1 MQAPMTELLEP
12 YLARLGITGTLSPTP
27 DALLALHRAHAL
39 GVPYENLD
47 VQLGQ
52 PLTTDPAAAL
62 AKLAAGR
69 GGWCYEMNGAFGA
82 ALTLLGFSV
91 TRLAGGVQRAA
102 LGDAALGN
110 HLVLKVVID
119 GAALLCDV
127 GFGDG
132 LLEPIPLQEGHYR
145 QGALGFRLQ
154 RLDDGLW
161 RFHGDARTGGAP
173 SFDFADAPADE
184 ALLARQCAALQS
196 APESPFVLNAV
207 VQRHRPDGHVALRG
221 RVLRTLTPDGV
232 RERTLDGPDDY
243 AATLVREFG
252 FELPAAALWPR
263 IVARHAA
270 LFG

>member
-1 MQAPMTELLEP
+1 MTELLEP
-12 YLARLGITGTLSPTP
+12 YLARLGITGPLSPTP
-27 DALLALHRAHAL
+27 EALLVLHRAHAL
-39 GVPYENLD
+39 SVPYENLD

-52 PLTTDPAAAL
+52 PLTTDPTAAL
-62 AKLAAGR
+62 AKLATGR
-69 GGWCYEMNGAFGA
+69 GGWCYEMNGALGA
-82 ALTLLGFSV
+82 ALALLDFEV
-91 TRLAGGVQRAA
+91 TRLAGGVQRAT

-110 HLVLKVVID
+110 HLLLKVDVGD
-119 GAALLCDV
+119 AAWLCDV

-132 LLEPIPLQEGHYR
+132 LIEPIPLQEGVHC
-145 QGALGFRLQ
+145 QGVLRFRLQ
-154 RLDDGLW
+154 RLADGLW

-184 ALLARQCAALQS
+184 ALLAQQCAALQS

-221 RVLRTLTPDGV
+221 RVLRTLTTDGV

-243 AATLVREFG
+243 AATLAREFG
-252 FELPAAALWPR
+252 LKLPATALWAR
-263 IVARHAA
+263 ILARHAA